1 MVGLGDHRPSLSQVA
16 GTISPLQV
24 KLRVDPTSE
33 GSSGGPPLM
42 VTRFAGSG
50 LEGQA
55 TTLEKHKLNGE

>member
-1 MVGLGDHRPSLSQVA
+1 MVGLGDHRPSLSQVD
-16 GTISPLQV
+16 TISPLQV

-33 GSSGGPPLM
+33 GSGTAPLM

-55 TTLEKHKLNGE
+55 TTLDKHKLNGE

>member
-1 MVGLGDHRPSLSQVA
+1 MVGSGDHRPPLSQVA

-24 KLRVDPTSE
+24 KLRVDPTSK

-42 VTRFAGSG
+42 ITRFAGCG

-55 TTLEKHKLNGE
+55 TTLEKR